1 MISVLGQATFFNQ
14 NFAWPFTTTR
24 NLENTDTNED
34 TSEIIVY
41 YWSEDFSAFLGS
53 HNITTGEF
61 HVPETDITALP
72 SAATIGQSGTLG
84 RYESLTD
91 DNYYTLQWSIAQ
103 ETETTAKLTF
113 LRGYSDT
120 TIEQKDLSS
129 SPTAPAPTPP
139 GGNRRSRWSLM
150 ITKWCS
156 SSTAT
161 PSRELRLNP
170 WGSVGDPEI
179 IWGDEANYLLF
190 SC

>member
-1 MISVLGQATFFNQ
+1 MLGQATFFNQ

-120 TIEQKDLSS
+120 TIEQQDFIILSNG
-129 SPTAPAPTPP
+129 TRT
-139 GGNRRSRWSLM
+139 N
-150 ITKWCS
+150 
-156 SSTAT
+156 AT
-161 PSRELRLNP
+161 WWEPEIEVVSDDYEVVLELN
-170 WGSVGDPEI
+170 GDP
-179 IWGDEANYLLF
+179 F
-190 SC
+190 